1 MRWRKRGVGGNLVC
15 MITTYC
21 AICNKKGKLQELYP
35 ATFDLKKL
43 DAKVFSAR
51 RTPDHMHYRFVKCQK
66 CGLIF
71 SNPILKEDKIAKL
84 YLDSGFSYS
93 QEAEYLKKT
102 YWNLVPRLHSGSV
115 KLLDVGCG
123 NGFFLEEAKAQGVK
137 DVWGVEPGEPS
148 VKQAPKWLQ
157 KRIKIAMLKPR
168 LFKAGSFDV
177 VCCFHTLD
185 HIVDPNAFLQQ
196 CRTLLKRGGSAVFVV
211 HDTGGLS
218 VKLFG
223 EKSAIFDIEH
233 IYLFNKRTLAQIFEQ
248 NGFEVVEVVDIK
260 NTYPLGYWLRM
271 VPVPGKSLWLRI
283 LEMTGVGKMPIS
295 IKAGNIGI
303 IARKK

>member
-1 MRWRKRGVGGNLVC
+1 
-15 MITTYC
+15 MITTSC
-21 AICNKKGKLQELYP
+21 AICGKKGQLQELYP
-35 ATFDLKKL
+35 ATFDLKRL

-51 RTPDHMHYRFVKCQK
+51 RTPDHMHYRFVRCQR

-71 SNPILKEDKIAKL
+71 SNPILEEKKIAQL

-102 YWNLVPRLHSGSV
+102 YGDLLQRVLPAKNV
-115 KLLDVGCG
+115 LDVGCG
-123 NGFFLEEAKAQGVK
+123 NGFFLEEARARGVK

-148 VKQAPKWLQ
+148 VSQAPKWLQ
-157 KRIKIAMLKPR
+157 KRIKISMLKPR

-196 CRTLLKRGGSAVFVV
+196 CRTVLKKGGAAVFVV
-211 HDTGGLS
+211 HDTNGLS

-233 IYLFNKRTLAQIFEQ
+233 IYLFNKKTLAQIFEQ

-271 VPVPGKSLWLRI
+271 VPVPMKSLWLG
-283 LEMTGVGKMPIS
+283 LLKAAGLSKVPFGV
-295 IKAGNIGI
+295 KAGNIGI
-303 IARKK
+303 IAKKV